1 MNNISNISKVQQI
14 FDAMKNLEVQAK
26 GKLSLPDEVDGK
38 TEKFSSIL
46 IKQLDYVNGAQQK
59 AEELQDKFTLGD
71 ASVSLAQV
79 KAAELKASVYTQG
92 LVNVRNKVVDAYKEI
107 MNMSI

>member
-1 MNNISNISKVQQI
+1 MNNISKVQQI

-26 GKLSLPDEVDGK
+26 GKKLSIEGADNK
-38 TEKFSSIL
+38 TEKFSNVL
-46 IKQLDYVNGAQQK
+46 MKQLDYVNNAQQK

-79 KAAELKASVYTQG
+79 KSAELKASVYTHG
-92 LVNVRNKVVDAYKEI
+92 LVNVRNKMVDAYKEI